1 MGRDAKM
8 DKKKPNKPIR
18 QYPSVEADLNKL
30 FSPEW
35 LRKTAKETGL
45 IKRERKIDPVLMF
58 WVLVL
63 GFGVQLQRSLASL
76 HREYEETG
84 KVHLSRGSFYER
96 FSPELVTFLHE
107 CVIHGI
113 EQLAEMSHQRL
124 KERLGRF
131 KDLLIQD
138 STIIRVHEKLAKRW
152 PAARSRTVA
161 AGVKLSVLVS
171 AVADG
176 PKRVMITGE
185 RTSEIKT
192 LRLGPWVKDRILL
205 FDQGFYKYVAFTRI
219 TEYGGFFITRMKA
232 NADPVI
238 TQVYSTCRGRAM
250 DLVGKPFSEVAPKVK
265 RQIVDAEVEVSF
277 RRRTY
282 NGKRK
287 GDTDRF
293 RLIMVYNEE
302 DEKYHTYLTNIS
314 SDILNAEEIAALY
327 GARWHVELIFKELKS
342 RYGIDILPTANPE
355 IVEALLWVGILT
367 LLVSRKVYWLVCEH
381 NLENA
386 VRYTK
391 IRWATI
397 FAERASRL
405 LDSVLAEAGLHP
417 DFMEHLEVY
426 TSQALDPNVNRQR
439 LSDVWRA

>member
-1 MGRDAKM
+1 MMG
-8 DKKKPNKPIR
+8 KKKHHNKTTSP
-18 QYPSVEADLNKL
+18 YPCIEADLNKL

-35 LRKTAKETGL
+35 LRNTAKETGL
-45 IKRERKIDPVLMF
+45 IKRERKIDPVRIF

-63 GFGVQLQRSLASL
+63 GFGIQLQRTLASL

-84 KVHLSRGSFYER
+84 KVYLSRGSFYER
-96 FSPELVTFLHE
+96 FSPELVAFLHA
-107 CVIHGI
+107 CVIYGI
-113 EQLAEMSHQRL
+113 EQLAEASHQRL

-131 KDLLIQD
+131 QDLLIQD
-138 STIIRVHEKLAKRW
+138 STIIRVHKKLAKRW

-161 AGVKLSVLVS
+161 AGVKLSLLVS

-176 PKRVMITGE
+176 PKRVMITSE

-192 LRLGPWVKDRILL
+192 LRIGPWIKDRILL
-205 FDQGFYKYVAFTRI
+205 FDQGFYKYQMFTRI
-219 TEYGGFFITRMKA
+219 SEYGGSFITRVKI

-250 DLVGKPFSEVAPKVK
+250 DLVGKTVSEVLPKVK
-265 RQIVDAEVEVSF
+265 RQVVDAEVEVSF

-287 GDTDRF
+287 GDTGRF
-293 RLIMVYNEE
+293 RLIMMYNEE

-355 IVEALLWVGILT
+355 IVEALLWVGILA
-367 LLVSRKVYWLVCEH
+367 LLVSRRVYWLVCEH

-397 FAERASRL
+397 FAERAHRL
-405 LDSVLAEAGLHP
+405 LDSVLAYAGLHP
-417 DFMEHLEVY
+417 DMMEHYQVY
-426 TSQALDPNVNRQR
+426 MSQALDPNVNRQR

>member
-1 MGRDAKM
+1 M
-8 DKKKPNKPIR
+8 DKKKHKNSTRATPCI
-18 QYPSVEADLNKL
+18 EAELNKL

-35 LRKTAKETGL
+35 LRKTAKKTGL

-58 WVLVL
+58 WVLIL
-63 GFGVQLQRSLASL
+63 GFGVQLQRTLASL
-76 HREYEETG
+76 HREYEEKG
-84 KVHLSRGSFYER
+84 SVHLSRGSFYER
-96 FSPELVTFLHE
+96 FSDELVEFLHE

-113 EQLAEMSHQRL
+113 EQLAETSHQKL
-124 KERLGRF
+124 KKNLGRF

-138 STIIRVHEKLAKRW
+138 STIIRVHEKLAKKW
-152 PAARSRTVA
+152 PAVRSRKVA

-171 AVADG
+171 AVCDG

-192 LRLGPWVKDRILL
+192 LRVGPWIKDRILL
-205 FDQGFYKYVAFTRI
+205 FDQGFYKYQIFTRI
-219 TEYGGFFITRMKA
+219 TEYGGFFITRVKV

-250 DLVGKPFSEVAPKVK
+250 DLVGKPVSEVLPKVK

-287 GDTDRF
+287 VDTNRF
-293 RLIMVYNEE
+293 RLTMMYNEE

-314 SDILNAEEIAALY
+314 SDILDAEEIAALY

-342 RYGIDILPTANPE
+342 RYGIDILPTANPN
-355 IVEALLWVGILT
+355 IVEAFLWVGILT
-367 LLVSRKVYWLVCEH
+367 LLISRKVYWLVCEH
-381 NLENA
+381 NLEKA

-397 FAERASRL
+397 FAEKAHGLMDR
-405 LDSVLAEAGLHP
+405 VLAYAGLYP
-417 DFMEHLEVY
+417 DMMEYFQVY
-426 TSQALDPNVNRQR
+426 LSQALDPNVNRQR

>member
-1 MGRDAKM
+1 MA
-8 DKKKPNKPIR
+8 KKKQKKKSTSNPCI
-18 QYPSVEADLNKL
+18 EAELNKL

-63 GFGVQLQRSLASL
+63 GFGVQLQRTLASL
-76 HREYEETG
+76 HRQYEETG
-84 KVHLSRGSFYER
+84 SVDLSRGSFYER
-96 FSPELVTFLHE
+96 FSPELVRFLHV

-113 EQLAEMSHQRL
+113 EQLAETSHQRL
-124 KERLGRF
+124 KKNLGRF
-131 KDLLIQD
+131 QDILIQD
-138 STIIRVHEKLAKRW
+138 STIIRVHEKLAKKW
-152 PAARSRTVA
+152 PAVRSRKVA

-171 AVADG
+171 AVGDG

-192 LRLGPWVKDRILL
+192 LRIGPWIKNRILL
-205 FDQGFYKYVAFTRI
+205 FDQGFYKYQLFTRI
-219 TEYGGFFITRMKA
+219 TEYGGFFLTRVKA
-232 NADPVI
+232 NADPTI
-238 TQVYSTCRGRAM
+238 IQVYSTCRGRAM
-250 DLVGKPFSEVAPKVK
+250 DLVGKPVSEVLPKVK
-265 RQIVDAEVEVSF
+265 RQVVDAEVEVSF

-287 GDTDRF
+287 GDTSRF
-293 RLIMVYNEE
+293 RLVMVYNEE

-314 SDILNAEEIAALY
+314 SDILNAEEIAKLY
-327 GARWHVELIFKELKS
+327 GARWHIELIFKELKS

-367 LLVSRKVYWLVCEH
+367 LLISRKVYWLVCEH

-397 FAERASRL
+397 FAEKAHGLMDR
-405 LDSVLAEAGLHP
+405 VLAYAGLHP
-417 DFMEHLEVY
+417 DMMEYFRVY
-426 TSQALDPNVNRQR
+426 ESQALDPNVNRQR

>member
-1 MGRDAKM
+1 MKH
-8 DKKKPNKPIR
+8 KKKVAKQKQGTHPVI
-18 QYPSVEADLNKL
+18 EAELNKL

-63 GFGVQLQRSLASL
+63 GFGVQLQRTLASL
-76 HREYEETG
+76 HRQYEETG
-84 KVHLSRGSFYER
+84 SVDISRGSFYER
-96 FSPELVTFLHE
+96 FSPELVRFLHA
-107 CVIHGI
+107 CVVHGM
-113 EQLAEMSHQRL
+113 EQLAETSHLALQKRL
-124 KERLGRF
+124 SRF

-138 STIIRVHEKLAKRW
+138 STVIRVHEKLAKKW
-152 PAARSRTVA
+152 PAVRSRKVA
-161 AGVKLSVLVS
+161 AGVKVSLLVS
-171 AVADG
+171 AICDG

-192 LRLGPWVKDRILL
+192 LRIGPWIKDRILL
-205 FDQGFYKYVAFTRI
+205 FDQGFYKYLSFTRV
-219 TEYGGFFITRMKA
+219 TEYGGFFVTRVKA

-238 TQVYSTCRGRAM
+238 TQVYSTCRGRSM
-250 DLVGKPFSEVAPKVK
+250 DLMGKSVSEVLPKVK

-287 GDTDRF
+287 GDTSRF

-314 SDILNAEEIAALY
+314 SDILNAKEIAALY
-327 GARWHVELIFKELKS
+327 TARWHVELIFKELKS

-367 LLVSRKVYWLVCEH
+367 LLISRKIYWIVCEN
-381 NLENA
+381 NLDKA
-386 VRYTK
+386 VRYTH

-397 FAERASRL
+397 FAERANKLR
-405 LDSVLAEAGLHP
+405 DSVLAYAGLYP
-417 DFMEHLEVY
+417 DIIDHLGVY
-426 TSQALDPNVNRQR
+426 ESQALDPNVNRTR

>member
-1 MGRDAKM
+1 MV
-8 DKKKPNKPIR
+8 KKKHKKKAKSTPCI
-18 QYPSVEADLNKL
+18 EAELNKL

-63 GFGVQLQRSLASL
+63 GFGVQLQRTLASL
-76 HREYEETG
+76 HRQYEETG
-84 KVHLSRGSFYER
+84 SVDLSRGSFYER
-96 FSPELVTFLHE
+96 FSPELVRFLHV

-113 EQLAEMSHQRL
+113 EQLAETSHQRL
-124 KERLGRF
+124 KKNLGRF
-131 KDLLIQD
+131 QDILIQD
-138 STIIRVHEKLAKRW
+138 STIIRVHEKLAKKW
-152 PAARSRTVA
+152 PAVRSRKVA

-171 AVADG
+171 AVGDG

-192 LRLGPWVKDRILL
+192 LRIGPWIKNRILL
-205 FDQGFYKYVAFTRI
+205 FDQGFYKYQLFTRI
-219 TEYGGFFITRMKA
+219 TEYGGFFLTRVKA
-232 NADPVI
+232 NADPMI
-238 TQVYSTCRGRAM
+238 IQVYSTCRGRAM
-250 DLVGKPFSEVAPKVK
+250 DLVGKPVSEVLPKVK
-265 RQIVDAEVEVSF
+265 RQVVDAEVEVSF

-287 GDTDRF
+287 GDTSRF
-293 RLIMVYNEE
+293 RLVMVYNEE

-314 SDILNAEEIAALY
+314 SDILNAEEIAKLY
-327 GARWHVELIFKELKS
+327 GARWHIELIFKELKS

-367 LLVSRKVYWLVCEH
+367 LLISRKVYWLVCEH

-397 FAERASRL
+397 FAEKAHGLMDR
-405 LDSVLAEAGLHP
+405 VLAYAGLHP
-417 DFMEHLEVY
+417 DMMEYFRVY
-426 TSQALDPNVNRQR
+426 ESQALDPNVNRQR

>member
-1 MGRDAKM
+1 MG
-8 DKKKPNKPIR
+8 KKKHKNNTRAIPCI
-18 QYPSVEADLNKL
+18 EAELNKL

-63 GFGVQLQRSLASL
+63 GFGVQLQRTLASL
-76 HREYEETG
+76 HREYEAKG
-84 KVHLSRGSFYER
+84 AVHLSRGGFYER
-96 FSPELVTFLHE
+96 FSPELVRFLHR

-113 EQLAEMSHQRL
+113 ENLAETSHQRL
-124 KERLGRF
+124 KKNLARF
-131 KDLLIQD
+131 QDILIQD
-138 STIIRVHEKLAKRW
+138 STIIRVHEKLAKKW
-152 PAARSRTVA
+152 PAVRSRKVA

-171 AVADG
+171 AVGDG

-192 LRLGPWVKDRILL
+192 LRIGPWIKNRILL
-205 FDQGFYKYVAFTRI
+205 FDQGFYKYQLFTRI
-219 TEYGGFFITRMKA
+219 TDYGGFFLTRVKA
-232 NADPVI
+232 NADPMI
-238 TQVYSTCRGRAM
+238 TQVYSSCRGRAM
-250 DLVGKPFSEVAPKVK
+250 DLVGKPVSEVLLKVK
-265 RQIVDAEVEVSF
+265 RQVVDAEVEVSF

-287 GDTDRF
+287 GDTNRF
-293 RLIMVYNEE
+293 RLVMVYNEE

-314 SDILNAEEIAALY
+314 SDILNAEEIAKLY

-397 FAERASRL
+397 FAEKAHGLMDR
-405 LDSVLAEAGLHP
+405 VLAYAGLHP
-417 DFMEHLEVY
+417 DMMEYFQVY
-426 TSQALDPNVNRQR
+426 LSQALDPNVNRQR

>member
-1 MGRDAKM
+1 MQMIG
-8 DKKKPNKPIR
+8 KKKTNKPQS

-35 LRKTAKETGL
+35 LRKTARETGL

-63 GFGVQLQRSLASL
+63 GFGVQLQRTLASL

-96 FSPELVTFLHE
+96 FSPELVRFLHA

-113 EQLAEMSHQRL
+113 EQLAETSHQRL
-124 KERLGRF
+124 KKNLERF

-152 PAARSRTVA
+152 PAARSRKVA
-161 AGVKLSVLVS
+161 AGVKLSILVS

-185 RTSEIKT
+185 RTHEVKT
-192 LRLGPWVKDRILL
+192 LRIGPWIKDRILL

-219 TEYGGFFITRMKA
+219 TEYGGFFITRVKA

-250 DLVGKPFSEVAPKVK
+250 DLAGQPLSEVLPKVK
-265 RQIVDAEVEVSF
+265 RQVVDAEVEVSF
-277 RRRTY
+277 RRRAY

-287 GDTDRF
+287 GDVSRF
-293 RLIMVYNEE
+293 RLVMVYNEE
-302 DEKYHTYLTNIS
+302 DEKYHIYLTNIS
-314 SDILNAEEIAALY
+314 SGILRAEEIAALY
-327 GARWHVELIFKELKS
+327 AARWHVELIFKELKS

-367 LLVSRKVYWLVCEH
+367 LLVSRRVYWLVCEH

-405 LDSVLAEAGLHP
+405 MDSVLAVAGLHP
-417 DFMEHLEVY
+417 DMMEHIQVY
-426 TSQALDPNVNRQR
+426 LSQALDPNVNRQR

>member
-1 MGRDAKM
+1 MV
-8 DKKKPNKPIR
+8 KKKHKKKAKSTPCI
-18 QYPSVEADLNKL
+18 EAELNKL

-63 GFGVQLQRSLASL
+63 GFGVQLQRTLASL
-76 HREYEETG
+76 HRQYEETG
-84 KVHLSRGSFYER
+84 SVDLSRGSFYER
-96 FSPELVTFLHE
+96 FSPELVRFLHV

-113 EQLAEMSHQRL
+113 EQLAETSHQRL
-124 KERLGRF
+124 KKNLGRF
-131 KDLLIQD
+131 QDILIQD
-138 STIIRVHEKLAKRW
+138 STIIRVHEKLAKKW
-152 PAARSRTVA
+152 PAVRSRKVA

-171 AVADG
+171 AVGDG

-192 LRLGPWVKDRILL
+192 LRIGPWIKNRILL
-205 FDQGFYKYVAFTRI
+205 FDQGFYKYQLFTRI
-219 TEYGGFFITRMKA
+219 TEYGGFFLTRVKA
-232 NADPVI
+232 NADPTI
-238 TQVYSTCRGRAM
+238 IQVYSTCRGRAM
-250 DLVGKPFSEVAPKVK
+250 DLVGKPVSEVLPKVK
-265 RQIVDAEVEVSF
+265 RQVVDAEVEVSF

-287 GDTDRF
+287 GDTSRF
-293 RLIMVYNEE
+293 RLVMVYNEE

-314 SDILNAEEIAALY
+314 SDILNAEEIAKLY
-327 GARWHVELIFKELKS
+327 GARWHIELIFKELKS

-367 LLVSRKVYWLVCEH
+367 LLISRKVYWLVCEH

-397 FAERASRL
+397 FAEKAHGLMDR
-405 LDSVLAEAGLHP
+405 VLAYAGLHP
-417 DFMEHLEVY
+417 DMMEYFRVY
-426 TSQALDPNVNRQR
+426 ESQALDPNVNRQR

>member
-1 MGRDAKM
+1 ME
-8 DKKKPNKPIR
+8 KKKHNKPRAIC
-18 QYPSVEADLNKL
+18 PSVEADLNKF

-63 GFGVQLQRSLASL
+63 GFGVQLQRTLASL

-96 FSPELVTFLHE
+96 FSPELVTFLHA
-107 CVIHGI
+107 CVIHGM
-113 EQLAEMSHQRL
+113 EQLAATSHQKL
-124 KERLGRF
+124 KEHLDRF

-138 STIIRVHEKLAKRW
+138 STIIRVHKKLAKRW
-152 PAARSRTVA
+152 PAVRSRTVA

-192 LRLGPWVKDRILL
+192 LRIGPWIKDRIIL
-205 FDQGFYKYVAFTRI
+205 FDQGFYKYQMFTRI
-219 TEYGGFFITRMKA
+219 SEYGGSFITRVKA

-238 TQVYSTCRGRAM
+238 TQVYSTCRGRTM
-250 DLVGKPFSEVAPKVK
+250 DLVGRPISEVLPKVK
-265 RQIVDAEVEVSF
+265 RKVVDAEVEVSF
-277 RRRTY
+277 HRRNY

-287 GDTDRF
+287 GDTSRF
-293 RLIMVYNEE
+293 RLVMVYNEE
-302 DEKYHTYLTNIS
+302 DKKYHTYITNIS

-327 GARWHVELIFKELKS
+327 GARWHIELIFKELKS

-367 LLVSRKVYWLVCEH
+367 LLVSRRVYWLVCEH

-391 IRWATI
+391 IRWTTI

-405 LDSVLAEAGLHP
+405 LDSVLACAGLHP
-417 DFMEHLEVY
+417 DLMEHIEVY
-426 TSQALDPNVNRQR
+426 ASQALDPNVKRQR

>member
-1 MGRDAKM
+1 MGCKM
-8 DKKKPNKPIR
+8 ENKKHNKPTPT
-18 QYPSVEADLNKL
+18 YPSVEADLNKL

-63 GFGVQLQRSLASL
+63 GFGVQLQRTLASL

-96 FSPELVTFLHE
+96 FSPELVTFLHA
-107 CVIHGI
+107 CVIHGM
-113 EQLAEMSHQRL
+113 EQLAATSHQQL

-131 KDLLIQD
+131 QDILIQD

-176 PKRVMITGE
+176 PKRVMITSE
-185 RTSEIKT
+185 RTHEMKT
-192 LRLGPWVKDRILL
+192 LRIGPWIKNRILL
-205 FDQGFYKYVAFTRI
+205 FDQGFYKYLAFTRI
-219 TEYGGFFITRMKA
+219 TEYGGFFITRVKA

-250 DLVGKPFSEVAPKVK
+250 DLVEKPVSEILPKVK

-287 GDTDRF
+287 GDTSRF
-293 RLIMVYNEE
+293 RLVMIYNEE
-302 DEKYHTYLTNIS
+302 NEKYHIYLTNIS
-314 SDILNAEEIAALY
+314 SDILSAEEIAALY
-327 GARWHVELIFKELKS
+327 AARWHVELIFKELKS

-367 LLVSRKVYWLVCEH
+367 LLVSRRVYWLVCEH
-381 NLENA
+381 NLQNA

-426 TSQALDPNVNRQR
+426 TSQALDPNVNRRR

>member
-1 MGRDAKM
+1 MIV
-8 DKKKPNKPIR
+8 KKKKKSNKPTS
-18 QYPSVEADLNKL
+18 QYPSVEADLNKF

-63 GFGVQLQRSLASL
+63 GFGVQLQRTLASL

-96 FSPELVTFLHE
+96 FSPELVCFLHA

-113 EQLAEMSHQRL
+113 EQLAETSHQRL
-124 KERLGRF
+124 KKNLGRF

-152 PAARSRTVA
+152 PAARSRKVA
-161 AGVKLSVLVS
+161 AGVKLSILVS

-185 RTSEIKT
+185 RTHEVKT
-192 LRLGPWVKDRILL
+192 LRIGPWIKDRILL

-219 TEYGGFFITRMKA
+219 TEYGGFFITRVKA

-250 DLVGKPFSEVAPKVK
+250 DLVGQPLSEVLPKVK
-265 RQIVDAEVEVSF
+265 RQVVDAEVEVSF
-277 RRRTY
+277 RRRAY

-287 GDTDRF
+287 GDVSRF
-293 RLIMVYNEE
+293 RLVMVYNEE
-302 DEKYHTYLTNIS
+302 DEKYHVYLTNIS
-314 SDILNAEEIAALY
+314 SDILSTEEIAALY
-327 GARWHVELIFKELKS
+327 TARWHIELIFKELKS
-342 RYGIDILPTANPE
+342 RYGIDILPTANQE

-367 LLVSRKVYWLVCEH
+367 LLVSRRVYWLVCEH

-405 LDSVLAEAGLHP
+405 LDSVLAVAGLHP
-417 DFMEHLEVY
+417 DIMEHIQVY
-426 TSQALDPNVNRQR
+426 SSQALDPNVNRQR